1 MEFYVSK
8 IIKIICPI
16 IIVVVVVHVYGQNVK
31 VEMER
36 YRTVIL
42 SVVM

>member
-1 MEFYVSK
+1 MEFSVSK
-8 IIKIICPI
+8 IFIKIISPI
-16 IIVVVVVHVYGQNVK
+16 IVVVHVYGQNVK
-31 VEMER
+31 VEMGR